1 VANEIAR
8 LICCGIDV
16 FLKIDLLLNSLNE
29 RPTLID
35 IGSIIFT
42 FILKRN
48 VYELQFLWNRRF
60 ISSGIY
66 QTVTTVLLS
75 IAYQLHRSS
84 KE

>member
-1 VANEIAR
+1 MANEIAR

-48 VYELQFLWNRRF
+48 VYELQFL
-60 ISSGIY
+60 
-66 QTVTTVLLS
+66 
-75 IAYQLHRSS
+75 
-84 KE
+84 